1 MVKRVPNYQ
10 LVKLR
15 IPNGYAFP
23 MSKHIFDKHIM
34 EKSVYTIKS
43 INLKYA
49 DKFTPENGAMFARWI
64 RPTEHEG
71 ELVGGFFT
79 ITFVACTKADLSEVR
94 KTLMKEYVPIML
106 DWMKD
111 PSHDEEWESDKHSF
125 IVSCVNGVFSVEQN

>member
-15 IPNGYAFP
+15 IPAGYAFP
-23 MSKHIFDKHIM
+23 MSKHIFDKQVM

-49 DKFTPENGAMFARWI
+49 DKFTPENGSMFARWI

-79 ITFVACTKADLSEVR
+79 INFVACTKEDLSNIR
-94 KTLMKEYVPIML
+94 KTLMKTYVPMML

-111 PSHDEEWESDKHSF
+111 ASHDEEWESDKHSF
-125 IVSCVNGVFSVEQN
+125 IVTHINGEFSVEQN

>member
-15 IPNGYAFP
+15 IPVGFAFP

-34 EKSVYTIKS
+34 EKSVYNIKS

-49 DKFTPENGAMFARWI
+49 DKFTPDNATMFARWI
-64 RPTEHEG
+64 RPTEQDG
-71 ELVGGFFT
+71 ELIGGFFT
-79 ITFVACTKADLSEVR
+79 ITFVACTKADLSVVR
-94 KTLMKEYVPIML
+94 KTLMKAHVPQML

-111 PSHDEEWESDKHSF
+111 SSHDEAWESEKHSF
-125 IVSCVNGVFSVEQN
+125 VVSRINGEFVVDQN